1 MSNLEKIVR
10 PFQTGDV
17 FRARRLPP
25 SQLLVTAPELVS
37 VDWEGRA
44 DSTYSEEDPNLQIN
58 FKVEFEEDKTKRES
72 KLMKV
77 VNPDDEDQKVFIER
91 VDKFVFKDKMT
102 GKEQSFK
109 FDWSGSLDN
118 ATPA

>member
-1 MSNLEKIVR
+1 MSSIEKIVR

-17 FRARRLPP
+17 FRARRLP
-25 SQLLVTAPELVS
+25 
-37 VDWEGRA
+37 
-44 DSTYSEEDPNLQIN
+44 YSEEDPNLQIN
-58 FKVEFEEDKTKRES
+58 FKVEWEEDRGKRES
-72 KLMKV
+72 KRMKV

-109 FDWSGSLDN
+109 FDWSQSLDN

>member
-1 MSNLEKIVR
+1 MSSIEKIVR

-44 DSTYSEEDPNLQIN
+44 DSSYAEEDPNLQIN
-58 FKVEFEEDKTKRES
+58 FKVEWEEDRSKRQS

-77 VNPDDEDQKVFIER
+77 VNPDDPDQKVFMER
-91 VDKFVFKDKMT
+91 VDSYTFVDKLT
-102 GKEQSFK
+102 RKEQSFK
-109 FDWSGSLDN
+109 FDWSQSLDN
-118 ATPA
+118 ATTA